1 MRKEEDIDSSTQIV
15 GTDHGGRESAG
26 WLESFAI
33 QHIVQGKKKKRDQ
46 KRTKKGQK
54 KEEEEEENLLTSV
67 QVNVAK
73 ISTRS
78 EPAACGITIEA
89 SSLLLADSNSSRLPG
104 TLRVLSSG
112 TNACSS
118 SYRFDKERSRAKD

>member
-1 MRKEEDIDSSTQIV
+1 MVEGKVQDGWSLLQYSTSSK
-15 GTDHGGRESAG
+15 A
-26 WLESFAI
+26 
-33 QHIVQGKKKKRDQ
+33 KKKIRIKKRR
-46 KRTKKGQK
+46 KK
-54 KEEEEEENLLTSV
+54 KEEEEGEEENLLTSV

-89 SSLLLADSNSSRLPG
+89 SLLLLADSNSSRLPG